1 MEMAKDRGLIRFQ
14 GQAGTFSEL
23 VNAIPYTLT
32 KYVTDNS
39 RDDSYDY
46 TGKKVAVI
54 GNGSSGIQCVPAM
67 QPKVE
72 KLVNFVRN
80 PTWISVNI
88 CADKA
93 LDGRN
98 FSYTEEDKKR
108 FREDPKAHL
117 ALRKELEAR

>member
-1 MEMAKDRGLIRFQ
+1 
-14 GQAGTFSEL
+14 
-23 VNAIPYTLT
+23 
-32 KYVTDNS
+32 
-39 RDDSYDY
+39 
-46 TGKKVAVI
+46 
-54 GNGSSGIQCVPAM
+54 M

-72 KLVNFVRN
+72 KLVNFVRG

-117 ALRKELEAR
+117 LLRKELEAR

>member
-1 MEMAKDRGLIRFQ
+1 
-14 GQAGTFSEL
+14 
-23 VNAIPYTLT
+23 
-32 KYVTDNS
+32 
-39 RDDSYDY
+39 
-46 TGKKVAVI
+46 
-54 GNGSSGIQCVPAM
+54 M

-117 ALRKELEAR
+117 VLRKELEAR